1 MKYCRRTA
9 LGIAGAIALFLLP
22 GSALAQDGNGT
33 PTILVPVQVLSRI
46 SVILNEILGY
56 FVQGNGVTD
65 PAGKDLAH
73 SIATIF
79 QQLADIFAGILS
91 IF

>member
-1 MKYCRRTA
+1 MKYCRRAA
-9 LGIAGAIALFLLP
+9 LGISGAIALFLLP
-22 GSALAQDGNGT
+22 GSALAQNDT
-33 PTILVPVQVLSRI
+33 PTILVPVQVISRI

-56 FVQGNGVTD
+56 FVEGSGVTD

-73 SIATIF
+73 AIATIF